1 MVNAG
6 NSGSIIRYSADDIS
20 DVPSDLGTLSL
31 FGADKACITIIGAVT
46 GSTNETE
53 SVTLD
58 IALGSSISLPMKAG
72 LVSSN
77 AEINIPDGIDVS
89 DDSVMTF
96 AFDTSGY
103 SELALVG
110 IAIGGSAKVK
120 GTVYIEAVH

>member
-1 MVNAG
+1 MVDAG

-20 DVPSDLGTLSL
+20 VVPSDLGTLSL

-46 GSTNETE
+46 DSANETE

-58 IALGSSISLPMKAG
+58 LAMGSSISLPMKAG
-72 LVSSN
+72 VISSN
-77 AEINIPDGIDVS
+77 FEVSIPDGIDVS
-89 DDSVMTF
+89 DESAMTY

-110 IAIGGSAKVK
+110 LSIGGSAKVK